1 MACQAGP
8 MPVTAPER
16 AMHSLLILE
25 LFVFSGT
32 ALAWAAWEYWRTDK
46 LIKAR
51 KAEEAKAADSAGPE
65 GTVSG

>member
-1 MACQAGP
+1 L
-8 MPVTAPER
+8 PVSAPGR

-51 KAEEAKAADSAGPE
+51 KAEEARQAEGASADGA
-65 GTVSG
+65 VSR